1 MSRNNFDKL
10 SMRKMFLN
18 PSFLSESTFFRIQTS
33 CVTPVVKELW
43 EAIKEKLW
51 EILEVEEL
59 A

>member
-1 MSRNNFDKL
+1 
-10 SMRKMFLN
+10 
-18 PSFLSESTFFRIQTS
+18 
-33 CVTPVVKELW
+33 VTPVVKELW